1 MSFNIKNSF
10 VSRAIVED
18 DKQVDAEGGKDTE
31 EVVIQEEY
39 DPRTLFERL
48 QEQRT
53 LKEEKFAEESRLSN
67 QIKRVDAEEAEFFR
81 TLSDEKEK
89 LDHDRKIKEELELAE
104 YRQAVEARAQ
114 PVGPASIVAPSSTI
128 TTTAIVTSTT
138 THNKPSTPTA
148 AAAKSKK
155 SVKGGALFVK
165 KRKHSTD
172 DTEKEDNKKT
182 KKASTTS
189 LSLLVDYGDISD
201 SD

>member
-1 MSFNIKNSF
+1 M
-10 VSRAIVED
+10 
-18 DKQVDAEGGKDTE
+18 
-31 EVVIQEEY
+31 VIQEQY

-48 QEQRT
+48 QEQRN

-114 PVGPASIVAPSSTI
+114 PVGPAIAVSTI
-128 TTTAIVTSTT
+128 PIQSTT
-138 THNKPSTPTA
+138 TNNNDNTLAKPKLA
-148 AAAKSKK
+148 VKSKK
-155 SVKGGALFVK
+155 SVKGALFVK
-165 KRKHSTD
+165 KRKHD
-172 DTEKEDNKKT
+172 DVDEKVAVDNKKQ
-182 KKASTTS
+182 KSTS
-189 LSLLVDYGDISD
+189 LSLLADYGDISD